1 MCFSEKCLL
10 ESDDCVVDVSDDN
23 VVVLLTKD
31 GKGIWDKFEA
41 GLNISQTKVGW
52 NCTILA
58 AQESFPLFSD
68 ITGTV

>member
-1 MCFSEKCLL
+1 M
-10 ESDDCVVDVSDDN
+10 VDVSDDN

-41 GLNISQTKVGW
+41 GLNTSQTKVGW

-58 AQESFPLFSD
+58 AQESLTLFQII
-68 ITGTV
+68 ITGTDL